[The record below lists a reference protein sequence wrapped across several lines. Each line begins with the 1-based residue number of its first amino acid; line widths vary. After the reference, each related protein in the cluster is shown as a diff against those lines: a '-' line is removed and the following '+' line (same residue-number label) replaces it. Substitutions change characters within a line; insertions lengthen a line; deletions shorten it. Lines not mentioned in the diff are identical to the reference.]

1 MTLENPQTAA
11 DISTTLDDLLRKLEE
26 KAERAR
32 INGAK
37 SHGPITP
44 EGKKRSSRNGIRH
57 GMTANEH
64 TVLEA
69 ESLEEYDEV
78 RSAFIDQLHPAT
90 KAELRLVEKVA
101 NLDWRLERLAMMETS
116 LLNMRA
122 DLSLDEIRERYT
134 RMDGIGI
141 VVLTWLEKNTPSGCS
156 DLLRRYMGTLQNQ
169 FNAAYANFRTLKK
182 DRILETTAGDTFS
195 LPPYQEP
202 VFDAL
207 LKSELVEPRAAYEDD
222 VVVQCEEE
230 QQQQQEDIEE
240 PATAPAPAVKGPV
253 LLPTEPTSQPKIS
266 DSPPIQL
273 RPAA

>member
-1 MTLENPQTAA
+1 M
-11 DISTTLDDLLRKLEE
+11 SK
-26 KAERAR
+26 
-32 INGAK
+32 
-37 SHGPITP
+37 GPVSS
-44 EGKKRSSRNGIRH
+44 EGKARSSRNGIRQ
-57 GMTANEH
+57 GMTANEN

-122 DLSLDEIRERYT
+122 DLSLEEIRERYT

-141 VVLTWLEKNTPSGCS
+141 IVLTWLEKNTPSGCS

-169 FNAAYANFRTLKK
+169 FNAAYANFRSLKK

-195 LPPYQEP
+195 QPPYQEP
-202 VFDAL
+202 AFDAL
-207 LKSELVEPRAAYEDD
+207 LKSELVEPHAPYEDE

-230 QQQQQEDIEE
+230 QPQQEEDVEE
-240 PATAPAPAVKGPV
+240 PAGATAPAVKGPV
-253 LLPTEPTSQPKIS
+253 LLPTEPTNQPKIS
-266 DSPPIQL
+266 HSPPIQL